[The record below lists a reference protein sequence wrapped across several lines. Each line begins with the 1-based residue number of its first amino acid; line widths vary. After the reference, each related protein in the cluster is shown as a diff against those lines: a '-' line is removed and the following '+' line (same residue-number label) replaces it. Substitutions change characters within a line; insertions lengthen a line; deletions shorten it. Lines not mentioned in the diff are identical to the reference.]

1 MSKGYDDQIREITA
15 LSGAL
20 RERMDELEGLLFA
33 QDLFTACLLRTL
45 PRGNEV
51 VDAIEAD
58 LEVFPWGQ
66 GPDSTVEARA
76 RRRLVQLIGMLRRHH
91 GSTSAHTH

>member
-1 MSKGYDDQIREITA
+1 MSKGYDEQIREITA

-45 PRGNEV
+45 PRGGEV

-66 GPDSTVEARA
+66 GPDTSVEERA
-76 RRRLVQLIGMLRRHH
+76 RRRLAQLIGMLRRHH
-91 GSTSAHTH
+91 AGVSANTH